1 MIMCSYKKI
10 VVTNR
15 KIFFDSH
22 AATCRYGDYDAYVEY
37 LVKLADAADMIILRE
52 KDLGRQEYEELAK
65 KLFVKKAERKEGK
78 GQIVLHTYISAAVHT
93 GCRRIHLPL
102 GIFRENLQQLRNF
115 ELVGVSTHSLEEALY
130 AQEQGADYI
139 TASHI
144 FVTDCKKG
152 LEPRGL
158 NFLKNICENVRIP
171 VYALGGINGQNETD
185 VIRAGASG
193 ACRMS
198 DYMKMW

>member
-1 MIMCSYKKI
+1 MG
-10 VVTNR
+10 V
-15 KIFFDSH
+15 
-22 AATCRYGDYDAYVEY
+22 
-37 LVKLADAADMIILRE
+37 
-52 KDLGRQEYEELAK
+52 
-65 KLFVKKAERKEGK
+65 
-78 GQIVLHTYISAAVHT
+78 
-93 GCRRIHLPL
+93 
-102 GIFRENLQQLRNF
+102 FRENLQQLRNF

-152 LEPRGL
+152 LEPKGL

-171 VYALGGINGQNETD
+171 VYALGGINGQND